1 MRQVLNGR
9 NQLNGATQSVEQ
21 SMPPI
26 QFNSVNHS
34 ASTQSTRPAE
44 QPLCVLAVEDD
55 PLILM
60 ATTDMLEDMGLN
72 VLQASSAKEALS
84 KLAEKEV
91 DVLMTDIGLPGMSG
105 LELALEALSRHP
117 SLRVIFMTGHSVIDG
132 QDDHAELQSAI
143 LLTKPFDERGLAAA
157 IESARAGA

>member
-1 MRQVLNGR
+1 
-9 NQLNGATQSVEQ
+9 
-21 SMPPI
+21 MPL
-26 QFNSVNHS
+26 QHS
-34 ASTQSTRPAE
+34 DAE
-44 QPLCVLAVEDD
+44 ELDD
-55 PLILM
+55 YSGPFEPDLRLS
-60 ATTDMLEDMGLN
+60 DF
-72 VLQASSAKEALS
+72 SKEALM

-105 LELALEALSRHP
+105 LELALEALSRNP